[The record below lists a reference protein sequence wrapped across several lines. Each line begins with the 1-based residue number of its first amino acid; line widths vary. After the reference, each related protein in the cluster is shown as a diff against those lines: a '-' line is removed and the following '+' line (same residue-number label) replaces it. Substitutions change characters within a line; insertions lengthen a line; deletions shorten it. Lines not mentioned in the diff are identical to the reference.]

1 MTLLEPER
9 WPSRGISPC
18 RLAAGVAQTRIMA
31 ELRRPRNGRLIGG
44 VCAALADRFGWN
56 VSLVRL
62 LAVLS
67 ILIPGPQVIFYIV
80 AWVLIPG
87 EPASI
92 RHRTPTA

>member
-1 MTLLEPER
+1 
-9 WPSRGISPC
+9 
-18 RLAAGVAQTRIMA
+18 MA

-67 ILIPGPQVIFYIV
+67 IFIPGPQIIFYVI

-87 EPASI
+87 EPAATSGTTT
-92 RHRTPTA
+92 HPTA

>member
-1 MTLLEPER
+1 
-9 WPSRGISPC
+9 
-18 RLAAGVAQTRIMA
+18 MA

-67 ILIPGPQVIFYIV
+67 ILIPGPQIIFYVV

-87 EPASI
+87 EPAPTSGNP
-92 RHRTPTA
+92 TQPTA

>member
-1 MTLLEPER
+1 
-9 WPSRGISPC
+9 
-18 RLAAGVAQTRIMA
+18 MA

-62 LAVLS
+62 IAVLS
-67 ILIPGPQVIFYIV
+67 ILIPGPQIIFYIV

-87 EPASI
+87 EPAAASGTTN
-92 RHRTPTA
+92 RRLPDSSGGTPRCSPAAAQFPRLA

>member
-1 MTLLEPER
+1 
-9 WPSRGISPC
+9 
-18 RLAAGVAQTRIMA
+18 MA

-67 ILIPGPQVIFYIV
+67 ILIPGPQVIFYVI

-87 EPASI
+87 EPAPASGNGA
-92 RHRTPTA
+92 HPTV

>member
-1 MTLLEPER
+1 
-9 WPSRGISPC
+9 
-18 RLAAGVAQTRIMA
+18 MA

-62 LAVLS
+62 VAVLS
-67 ILIPGPQVIFYIV
+67 ILIPGPQVIFYLI

-87 EPASI
+87 EPATASGSPS
-92 RHRTPTA
+92 HPTT